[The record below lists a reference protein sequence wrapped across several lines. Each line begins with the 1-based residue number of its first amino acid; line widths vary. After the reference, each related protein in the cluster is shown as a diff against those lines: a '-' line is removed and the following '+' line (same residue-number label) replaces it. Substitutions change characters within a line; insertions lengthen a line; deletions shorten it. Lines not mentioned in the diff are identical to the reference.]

1 MKQILKIFFSFPILL
16 LAGEA
21 ESNLIPNGGFE
32 SGMRPGWFGGKFNDG
47 EGGISIIEENVAE
60 GKKAVYL
67 TRKKGKGGTQLLSQ
81 PFGIPDKGSLKF
93 SFP

>member
-60 GKKAVYL
+60 GKSRLPYPQKRQRRNSAAES
-67 TRKKGKGGTQLLSQ
+67 TFWNS
-81 PFGIPDKGSLKF
+81 
-93 SFP
+93 